1 MSYVSFIFQVTERM
15 LLNIR
20 QVFKYAQISLRPGR
34 LFASLYSQFIYPIV
48 STQSSPAEVYHHLR
62 ADPSCTGSMH
72 SDCISVQ
79 P

>member
-20 QVFKYAQISLRPGR
+20 QVFKYAQISLKPGR

-48 STQSSPAEVYHHLR
+48 S
-62 ADPSCTGSMH
+62 
-72 SDCISVQ
+72 
-79 P
+79 